1 MQRLEVVVATT
12 NLPSLRVAAKV
23 GAVREGVTR
32 SRFQLRGSVHDAV
45 VFSLVG
51 ADLLTTA
58 AIAGE
63 ARDEG
68 APSPHGA
75 RSAFREGCPDP
86 RQRST

>member
-12 NLPSLRVAAKV
+12 NLPSL
-23 GAVREGVTR
+23 
-32 SRFQLRGSVHDAV
+32 HDAV